1 MVNGIGTLL
10 MLLTMALLAICIP
23 VLAIWLVYKVLLG
36 IGWVLWSLIS
46 GLGKG
51 ISWGF
56 RGVGNTVHRILTF
69 VRNSVLDTLRFA
81 GAALT
86 SIFMVP
92 PVIGNVCVGRWSAAN
107 HYGRAFEREIREA
120 CVRLYRV
127 LLGNPIKLLG
137 LTPLIEGIEGR
148 LPDVVAHSPGADR
161 PKGGAERFPGYRVIG
176 SLPRGGSGARLFLG
190 ELTPE
195 KADEFARAGTTCPG
209 QIVIKAFSLEDGSTL
224 PQIVRESR
232 SLDAARKLGLILDH
246 KLESDSFYYV
256 MPFVPGSDLAEVTR
270 RLHLNSAEEGLKDKE
285 LGQALHFSSQ
295 LLMTLDR
302 FHTTGVWHKDI
313 KPTNIIISD
322 DGGAHL
328 VDFGLVT
335 SLRSAMTLTTHGTE
349 YFRDPEMVKL
359 AMQGVKVH
367 EVDGAKF
374 DLYSMG
380 AVIYSM
386 LENSFPAQGG
396 LSRITRRCPESL
408 RWIVRRAMAD
418 TRNRYASASEM
429 LTDLRALMGAKD
441 PFAVEPA
448 DLPSLSGKPA
458 LAGALDQE
466 SVVEDMQFPVSSTPI
481 RPVTSAPAKHSI
493 GKAGKGRSKTK
504 QSIAMGVGVAAAIFV
519 VLVVGLIDTVGR
531 QSNRPF
537 VASSNHTH
545 VAQQL
550 LGRSHQVDAHASP
563 TPVLSDRPSRVR
575 NSEEHFDNWD
585 RAQASAD
592 RAHAGEQASIHDNW
606 QQSIKGDLNRIL
618 GRDSNRSQGKAQSS
632 HQHVLAD
639 MHGRRGQNTDMGPS
653 MDMNV
658 EDLPRFE
665 VLVVNDLPPSFDSD
679 KLSQLSQSL
688 ANRNFVLRGLD
699 TDQPID
705 DIELQRLAK
714 IRQTAGVQ
722 RELDSNSLLDI
733 KSFYYGEDPI
743 DAILWLTSGESK
755 DEFSYRVWTR
765 TDVEQASANLAVQ
778 ARY

>member
-10 MLLTMALLAICIP
+10 MLLTMALLAISLP
-23 VLAIWLVYKVLLG
+23 VLAIWLVYKILLG

-51 ISWGF
+51 FGWGF
-56 RGVGNTVHRILTF
+56 RGIGNTAHRILTF

-86 SIFMVP
+86 SVFMVP

-161 PKGGAERFPGYRVIG
+161 PKGGADRFPGYRVIG

-195 KADEFARAGTTCPG
+195 KADELSRAGTACPG

-270 RLHLNSAEEGLKDKE
+270 RLHLNSADEGLKDAE
-285 LGQALHFSSQ
+285 LQRALLYSSQ
-295 LLMTLDR
+295 LLLTLDR

-322 DGGAHL
+322 NDGAHL

-418 TRNRYASASEM
+418 TRNRYGSANEM
-429 LTDLRALMGAKD
+429 LTDLRVLMSAED

-448 DLPSLSGKPA
+448 DLPSLNGQPT
-458 LAGALDQE
+458 LAGALDRD
-466 SVVEDMQFPVSSTPI
+466 SRVEEMHFPASAAPI
-481 RPVTSAPAKHSI
+481 RPIPASAPLKHSI
-493 GKAGKGRSKTK
+493 SKAGKGRSKTK
-504 QSIAMGVGVAAAIFV
+504 QSIAIGVGIAAAIFV
-519 VLVVGLIDTVGR
+519 LLVVSFVGSFR
-531 QSNRPF
+531 HSSRSPL
-537 VASSNHTH
+537 VASSSHTH

-550 LGRSHQVDAHASP
+550 LGRSHQDV
-563 TPVLSDRPSRVR
+563 
-575 NSEEHFDNWD
+575 
-585 RAQASAD
+585 
-592 RAHAGEQASIHDNW
+592 AHAGSTEIIPDQSSKAGSGYTQTGANVAAQANSDHTHASRQASKNNSW
-606 QQSIKGDLNRIL
+606 QQTIKRNLNQIL
-618 GRDSNRSQGKAQSS
+618 SPGSNGNQASVESGR
-632 HQHVLAD
+632 QHAVAD
-639 MHGRRGQNTDMGPS
+639 MLSRAELGTELSSQS
-653 MDMNV
+653 V
-658 EDLPRFE
+658 PRFE
-665 VLVVNDLPPSFDSD
+665 VLVVNDLPPSFDSNR
-679 KLSQLSQSL
+679 LNQLSQSL
-688 ANRNFVLRGLD
+688 ERRNFVLRGLGNEH
-699 TDQPID
+699 PINE
-705 DIELQRLAK
+705 IELQRLAK

-722 RELDSNSLLDI
+722 RELDGHSLLDI

-743 DAILWLTSGESK
+743 DAILWLTTGESNE
-755 DEFSYRVWTR
+755 DFSYRVWTR
-765 TDVEQASANLAVQ
+765 TDVEQATAGLSAQ